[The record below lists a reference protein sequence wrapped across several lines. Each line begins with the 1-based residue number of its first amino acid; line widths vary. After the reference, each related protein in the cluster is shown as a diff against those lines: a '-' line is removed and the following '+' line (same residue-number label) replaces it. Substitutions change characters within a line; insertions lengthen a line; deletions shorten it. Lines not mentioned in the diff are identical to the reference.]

1 MKRKTNAWLIVLAV
15 SLGILFFMSVIS
27 NALTIGERLGE
38 KYQWMSWTYYGLIVF
53 VIAFG
58 IVYPVFGVFTKPI
71 FALKNLHTADGKAR
85 QKWCKRLVNNL
96 IKNVELTP
104 EEQVRVKGFLNC
116 DDETD
121 DKLIEFFDSK
131 IRPDINAEIS
141 DTAKKVFLI
150 TAISQ
155 NSVYD
160 MLGMASANFS
170 LVKRI
175 VEICGFRP
183 TTPQLV
189 KLYIKVLSYSLV
201 SGGLEDLNIEEI
213 LPLMAEGTLGKMGGV
228 FLASATQ
235 GAWNA
240 LATIRIA
247 VITKNYLLNADVS
260 QTRKELRKKSFKEAS
275 ELLKSIVSESVEQ
288 KVAEPIKNFFKKNKG
303 ESAEA

>member
-15 SLGILFFMSVIS
+15 SLAVLFFMSVIS
-27 NALTIGERLGE
+27 NALTIGEKLGE
-38 KYQWMSWTYYGLIVF
+38 TYPWMTWVYYGLIIF

-58 IVYPVFGVFTKPI
+58 IVYPIFGVFTRPI
-71 FALKNLHTADGKAR
+71 FALKDLHTADGKAK

-96 IKNVELTP
+96 LKNVELTP
-104 EEQVRVKGFLNC
+104 DERITVKGFLNEG
-116 DDETD
+116 DETD
-121 DKLIEFFDSK
+121 DRLILFFDSK
-131 IRPDINAEIS
+131 IRPEINAEIK

-183 TTPQLV
+183 TTPQLI

-201 SGGLEDLNIEEI
+201 SGGLEDMNIEEMV
-213 LPLMAEGTLGKMGGV
+213 PMVAESTLGKLGGV

-240 LATIRIA
+240 LASIRIA

-260 QTRKELRKKSFKEAS
+260 QTKKELRKKSFKEAG
-275 ELLKSIVSESVEQ
+275 ELLKDIVSEGVEH
-288 KVAEPIKNFFKKNKG
+288 KVAEPIKNFFKKSKN
-303 ESAEA
+303 ETVEE